1 MCFSVTN
8 IYVEVKCMS
17 AVLETPCTQYAL
29 TVVITSVT
37 GGLLFSITKQF
48 SSFPQTLT
56 RCPPQF
62 KSQSHKL
69 PPLQMP
75 IQVVTSASD
84 WL

>member
-1 MCFSVTN
+1 
-8 IYVEVKCMS
+8 MS
-17 AVLETPCTQYAL
+17 AVLVTTCTQYAR
-29 TVVITSVT
+29 TEVITSMT
-37 GGLLFSITKQF
+37 SGLLFSTTKQF

-84 WL
+84 RLAIDQRFP